1 MMMKAHGLRQG
12 DAVPGPLTAGA
23 SVSAPV
29 KGRGVPTCLPP
40 IPAVRSLR

>member
-12 DAVPGPLTAGA
+12 DTVPGPLTAGA

-29 KGRGVPTCLPP
+29 KEGEGYLPACLQY
-40 IPAVRSLR
+40 LQ